1 MTRRLA
7 PRLLASLPVA
17 AFAHTGH
24 GNHSFIDGFTH
35 PFFGADHLLAML
47 LVGAWSVLHGRQIWL
62 APLTF
67 VSLLA
72 AGAVLGQNGLFVP
85 HMELLVAASVLALGV
100 MLTLPF
106 RLGLPA
112 ALAIIGG
119 FAIFHGM
126 AHGSEL
132 ASGGNVLAGIVLGSA
147 LLHACGMAFAHLV
160 LKSRPRL
167 TLRLGQLVAVLGGG
181 LMLSTVL

>member
-7 PRLLASLPVA
+7 PLLLAILPFA
-17 AFAHTGH
+17 AFAHTGQ
-24 GNHSFIDGFTH
+24 GNHSFIDGFAH

-67 VSLLA
+67 VTLLA

-85 HMELLVAASVLALGV
+85 QKELLVAASVLTLGI

-106 RLGLPA
+106 RLGLAP

-119 FAIFHGM
+119 FAVFHGM

-132 ASGGNVLAGIVLGSA
+132 SSGGNVLAGIVLGSA

-167 TLRLGQLVAVLGGG
+167 TLRLGQLVAVVGGG